1 MKNIAQL
8 FIVVVLVSSVS
19 FGATILHYDFEDGT
33 PGVPMND
40 FPVTQQNGTVG
51 TADLSGNGYDMHAW
65 DDYWGPWFSA
75 EGDTPTGTG
84 LSSVHQSHNDG
95 YTLADG
101 IRRWSPST
109 WTIELSFKL
118 NDISGWRTL
127 IGRDD
132 WTGIDGDIGPSLQ
145 VQSNGIDDAMRV
157 AFVTVSGEH
166 YELYSSLIPEPGKW
180 YHLAVVTDGDRLDMY
195 ADEFDGNGFQNIG
208 TLIMAAGIDH
218 SLLATGNWTFGRGW
232 YNGNFVDH
240 IDGNMDNIRFSDEAL
255 TTDQLIPSILL
266 GTKAQAHAP
275 QPPNRA
281 AGVPLDQVL
290 SWKTGQA
297 DPNDPASVPNPK
309 ITQHN
314 LWLSV
319 AYDPMNPP
327 DRPNWQDPG
336 ARIIEIPADTNP
348 PDGNVDPNASY
359 SPTGLQRDALYY
371 WIVDES
377 LGAAHTEDWDNIIA
391 GATWSFKTVTS
402 APEVDAGSSILTW
415 LKEGTTT
422 VDLNGTVTD
431 VTGDVTATT
440 WSVVSSPPDSVVSIA
455 DNSAAVTTATMTE
468 TGTYVLELHAVD
480 AAQNEDADQMEIS
493 VYGDSC
499 QAAQNNPNG
508 YTAPIGDVNNDC
520 RMDFI
525 DLAILAAAWLNDAS
539 LTEDVLYDTN

>member
-1 MKNIAQL
+1 
-8 FIVVVLVSSVS
+8 
-19 FGATILHYDFEDGT
+19 
-33 PGVPMND
+33 
-40 FPVTQQNGTVG
+40 
-51 TADLSGNGYDMHAW
+51 
-65 DDYWGPWFSA
+65 
-75 EGDTPTGTG
+75 
-84 LSSVHQSHNDG
+84 LSSVHESHNDG

-101 IRRWSPST
+101 IRAWSPST

-118 NDISGWRTL
+118 NDVGGWRTL

-132 WTGIDGDIGPSLQ
+132 WTGIPDDIGPSLQ

-157 AFVTVSGEH
+157 AFATVSDEH
-166 YELYSSLIPEPGKW
+166 YELFSSLIPEPGKW

-195 ADEFDGNGFQNIG
+195 ADQFDGNGFQNIG
-208 TLIMAAGIDH
+208 TLIMDAGIDH
-218 SLLATGNWTFGRGW
+218 SLRPTGNWTFGRGW

-255 TTDQLIPSILL
+255 TTDQFIPAILL
-266 GTKAQAHAP
+266 ATKDQAHRP
-275 QPPNRA
+275 QPPNGA
-281 AGVPLDQVL
+281 AGIPLDQVL
-290 SWKTGQA
+290 SWKTGVA
-297 DPNDPASVPNPK
+297 DANDPAGVPNPA

-314 LWLSV
+314 LWLSI

-348 PDGNVDPNASY
+348 ADGNVDPNASY

-377 LGAAHTEDWDNIIA
+377 LVGATGLEDWDNIIV
-391 GATWSFKTVTS
+391 GAMWSFKTVTS

-422 VDLNGTVTD
+422 VDLSGMVTD
-431 VTGDVTATT
+431 ATGDVTATT

-455 DNSAAVTTATMTE
+455 NSSAAVTTATLTE

-480 AAQNEDADQMEIS
+480 AALNEGADQMEIS

-499 QAAQNNPNG
+499 EAAQNNPNG

-520 RMDFI
+520 KMDFI
-525 DLAILAAAWLNDAS
+525 DFAILAAAWLDDAS
-539 LTEDVLYDTN
+539 LMEDALYDPN

>member
-1 MKNIAQL
+1 MKNAAKL
-8 FIVVVLVSSVS
+8 FIVVLMLSSVA

-51 TADLSGNGYDMHAW
+51 TADLSGNDYHMHAW
-65 DDYWGPWFSA
+65 DDYWGPLFSD

-101 IRRWSPST
+101 IRRWSPGT

-118 NDISGWRTL
+118 NDIAGWRTL

-145 VQSNGIDDAMRV
+145 VQNNGIDDTMRV

-166 YELYSSLIPEPGKW
+166 YELFSSLVPEPGKW

-195 ADEFDGNGFQNIG
+195 ADRFDGNGFQNIG

-255 TTDQLIPSILL
+255 TTDQLIPATLL
-266 GTKAQAHAP
+266 ATKKQAHNP
-275 QPPNRA
+275 QPANRA
-281 AGVPLDQVL
+281 AGIPLDQAL
-290 SWKTGQA
+290 SWTTGL
-297 DPNDPASVPNPK
+297 DPNDPNVPNPA
-309 ITQHN
+309 ITGHN
-314 LWLSV
+314 LWLSI
-319 AYDPMNPP
+319 AYDPLNPP
-327 DRPNWQDPG
+327 DAPNWQDP
-336 ARIIEIPADTNP
+336 RVQVIQIPADTNP
-348 PDGNVDPNASY
+348 ADGNVDPNVSY

-377 LGAAHTEDWDNIIA
+377 LGAENTEDWENIIV
-391 GATWSFKTVTS
+391 GALWSFETVTS

-422 VDLNGTVTD
+422 VDLSGTVTD
-431 VTGDVTATT
+431 ATGDVTATT
-440 WSVVSSPPDSVVSIA
+440 WSVISSPPDTTVDITDVSA
-455 DNSAAVTTATMTE
+455 TATTATLTA
-468 TGTYVLELHAVD
+468 TGLYALELHAVD
-480 AAQNEDADQMEIS
+480 AALNEGSDYMEIE
-493 VYGDSC
+493 VYEDSC
-499 QAAQNNPNG
+499 KAAQNHPDG
-508 YTAPIGDVNNDC
+508 YTPSPYDFNFDC
-520 RMDFI
+520 KVDFL
-525 DLAILAAAWLNDAS
+525 DLAMLAAAWLEDAS
-539 LTEDVLYDTN
+539 LTEDVLYDPN

>member
-1 MKNIAQL
+1 MKNAAKL
-8 FIVVVLVSSVS
+8 FVVVALVSSVA
-19 FGATILHYDFEDGT
+19 FGTTILHYDFEDGT

-51 TADLSGNGYDMHAW
+51 TADLSGNGYDMYAW

-75 EGDTPTGTG
+75 KGDTPTGTG

-101 IRRWSPST
+101 IRRWSPSI

-118 NDISGWRTL
+118 NDPSGWRTL

-157 AFVTVSGEH
+157 AFVTVSDEH
-166 YELYSSLIPEPGKW
+166 YELFSTLVPEPGKW

-195 ADEFDGNGFQNIG
+195 ADQFDGNGFQNIG
-208 TLIMAAGIDH
+208 TLIMDAGIDH
-218 SLLATGNWTFGRGW
+218 SLLPTGNWTFGRGW

-255 TTDQLIPSILL
+255 TTDQLIPATLMA
-266 GTKAQAHAP
+266 TKKQAHAP
-275 QPPNRA
+275 QPSTGATR
-281 AGVPLDQVL
+281 VPLDQVL
-290 SWKTGQA
+290 SWTTGL
-297 DPNDPASVPNPK
+297 DPNDANIPNPA
-309 ITQHN
+309 ITGHN
-314 LWLSV
+314 LWLSI

-327 DRPNWQDPG
+327 DAPNWQDPLVQ
-336 ARIIEIPADTNP
+336 IIEIPADTNP
-348 PDGNVDPNASY
+348 ADGNVDPSVSY

-377 LGAAHTEDWDNIIA
+377 LGAVGTEDWENIIE
-391 GATWSFKTVTS
+391 GAMWSFKTVTS
-402 APEVDAGSSILTW
+402 APEVDAGRSILTW

-422 VDLNGTVTD
+422 VGLSGMVTD

-440 WSVVSSPPDSVVSIA
+440 WSVVSSPPDSTVSIA
-455 DNSAAVTTATMTE
+455 NSSAAVTTATLTE
-468 TGTYVLELHAVD
+468 IGTFVLELYAVD
-480 AAQNEDADQMEIS
+480 AALNEEADQMEIS
-493 VYGDSC
+493 VYSDSC
-499 QAAQNNPNG
+499 EAAQNNPNG
-508 YTAPIGDVNNDC
+508 YMAPLGDVNNDC
-520 RMDFI
+520 KMDFT
-525 DLAILAAAWLNDAS
+525 DLAILAASWLYDAS
-539 LTEDVLYDTN
+539 LTEDVLYGPN